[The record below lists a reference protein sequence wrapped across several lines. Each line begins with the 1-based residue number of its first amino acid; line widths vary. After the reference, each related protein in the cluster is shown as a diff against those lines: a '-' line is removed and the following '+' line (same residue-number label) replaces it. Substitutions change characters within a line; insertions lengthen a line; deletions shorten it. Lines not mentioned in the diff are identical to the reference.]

1 MSRLHYGDNPL
12 VAGWPL
18 RIGVVLVIGLALVRT
33 GASQVQNSA
42 APEPV
47 EQLARAES
55 RWLANKPDAYEFRF
69 EYACNG
75 LIPPQPNPPLP
86 GAQPWTFQ
94 VKGGQSTLVADV
106 TATVR
111 AKMEQYE
118 TVEKQFAFIRT
129 AWESRPHALSVTY
142 DQRLGYPTRVCVD
155 PALTVDDEFG
165 FVITDFRVMV
175 K

>member
-1 MSRLHYGDNPL
+1 MRRT
-12 VAGWPL
+12 
-18 RIGVVLVIGLALVRT
+18 RIGVLLVIVLAFVRT

-42 APEPV
+42 PPAQL

-55 RWLANKPDAYEFRF
+55 RWLANKPDVYEFRF

-86 GAQPWTFQ
+86 GAQPWMFQ
-94 VKGGQSTLVADV
+94 VKGGRSTLVADV

-129 AWESRPHALSVTY
+129 AWGNRPHAVSVTY

-155 PALTVDDEFG
+155 PALAATDDEFG
-165 FVITDFRVMV
+165 FVITDFRATF

>member
-1 MSRLHYGDNPL
+1 MRRAS
-12 VAGWPL
+12 
-18 RIGVVLVIGLALVRT
+18 IGVILVIGLAFVRT

-42 APEPV
+42 PPEQL

-55 RWLANKPDAYEFRF
+55 RWLANKPDVYEFRF

-86 GAQPWTFQ
+86 GAQPWMFQ
-94 VKGGQSTLVADV
+94 VKSGQSTLVADV

-129 AWESRPHALSVTY
+129 AWKGRPHAVSVTY

-155 PALTVDDEFG
+155 PTLAADDEFG
-165 FVITDFRVMV
+165 FVITDFRATF